1 MRAKFLLCMAWL
13 FACATLN
20 AQLIGT
26 KTIPGDYPS
35 ISAAVL
41 ALNTQGVGAGGVI
54 FDVAPGYTE
63 TLAASIS
70 LTATGTA
77 ANRITFKKAAGA
89 GANPLITAY
98 PNSASTNTGAT
109 ATIDGIWSFV
119 GSDFVTIDGI
129 DIQENAANTA
139 AGPCM
144 EFGYGFFKAS
154 ATDGCS
160 NNTII
165 NCNITLNRVNSTA
178 WTTSTGYVGSVA
190 IAFTNRTISAASLVT
205 VTAASGTNSFNTVAR
220 NTIQNCQTGIS
231 FTGFAATSANFLL
244 GDSSNVVGGQIAADS
259 NIVRNFGGGAGASSA
274 SAGIHANN
282 QRNFR
287 CNYNHVNSN
296 DGNGVNHPSTLRGIY
311 LVAAATSYSSVNNN
325 RVSIKG
331 GGTTST
337 IYAMDLG
344 NGATGG
350 TADVL
355 DNIIENCSYSTATSG
370 THYGISCGASSAAQY
385 NINNNIVRNNTQN
398 NSSGFWYGIYYSG
411 SSTALLNV
419 NNNTITAF
427 TRGNAGTTYPIY
439 IGSAGPDQNIN
450 NNTITDIT
458 VSGGTSAATTRG
470 IYQITGSGNIQ
481 CNGNVLLNF
490 SSNTGSATSTLE
502 GIRIN
507 YGTTISIG
515 QNTVRGFSGNAG
527 TLTGIAGAGTTS
539 NAIYTIARNKIASL
553 TSSSASAVV
562 SGIAQGGQTFNA
574 INNII
579 GDLTAPSANNGAAIT
594 GFNGTGGTTTRL
606 FYNTISIAASSTAA
620 LFGTSC
626 ANIGS
631 TNTLELNNNIF
642 INRSTST
649 GAAYTSALRRS
660 GPSLTSWQTNS
671 NNNCFYAGTQSAPGV
686 VYTDGTNHPAT
697 MADFKQLVA
706 PRESA
711 SFSEVVPFVTATP
724 SDATYL
730 HVSTT
735 LPTQC
740 ESGGTPLPSQAIID
754 YSGDTRSATTPD
766 VGADEFNGVAL
777 DVTGP
782 TISFTPLTIG
792 TICVTN
798 RTLVNVSISDPA
810 GIFTGANTK
819 PRLYFKKQSEAN
831 VLASTN
837 DASSNGWKFVETNS
851 NVAPFTFTID
861 HALLNSPLV
870 LSDTIRYFVVAADS
884 LNNVGANTA
893 SFAAA
898 PTSVALTSA
907 AFPVAGNI
915 RGYGITPLPNAVTVA
930 TSKSTICVN
939 ENIVFDT
946 INTNIPGA
954 EYQWQSSSPGANSFT
969 NISGATTVP
978 YTFANANAAMDIRL
992 LVSCGGNAIPTSP
1005 SSIVPLALS
1014 NPTPTSVVP
1023 STKCGIQTQIL
1034 SGVLPSG
1041 ATAIWQDSLGQVIGN
1056 TINFTTPP
1064 VSSTTAYYLVGV
1076 NNGPVQAGA
1085 RFRPATNASTTAF
1098 SYGLVFNATTA
1109 FRLYSVKVYP
1119 AGVAGDA
1126 VINLTTS
1133 TGTVL
1138 TTRTV
1143 AVPAGN
1149 GTVPFEMVLNIDV
1162 PVGTDMRLL
1171 AVSSPAMVRES
1182 SLGGYPYSLGSY
1194 GAITNGYISGTNS
1207 NYYYFYDWRMAPTG
1221 NTPCLSAPTP
1231 VVATVTQAPAILTS
1245 GNTTI
1250 CSGISTTIS
1259 VSSSNAGY
1267 SYAFSPGNLTGASH
1281 SVSPAVETKYVVT
1294 ATDNSNGANAG
1305 CVTLD
1310 SFVVTVK
1317 PSPAATTVTPTA
1329 ISVCNTAQLLTS
1341 PRPAFLGASKASG
1354 SASTTNSASA
1364 YPTPL
1369 GNYNGGHRQQILYL
1383 ASELT
1388 AMGIPANAALS
1399 SISFTV
1405 SNANSSS
1412 AMSNYTIAMGHTTA
1426 TALTS
1431 TFTDVTT
1438 LSTVYP
1444 SASVTPVAGTNTV
1457 NFTNN
1462 FVWNGTSNIIV
1473 DIAYNNSAALL
1484 SSGNASVLQ
1493 SATTFVSVNSA
1504 RENSLAGGLGTIYAA
1519 SSDATYSQRPNTTF
1533 GYTSA
1538 ITKTW
1543 SPTTGLFRDAAAT
1556 VPYTSADTVAV
1567 YALPTTN
1574 TTYTVSSAAVNNCST
1589 QVPVVVTVDCSLPVT
1604 LINFRGTRQG
1614 KQALLSWETT
1624 QELNN
1629 HGFFIEKSKDGNA
1642 FSTIAFVNSKH
1653 SSGTSSQITQYN
1665 TVDGNLGNG
1674 TYFYRLKQ
1682 ADKDGKY
1689 AYTAT
1694 VKLSGNAID
1703 ALAVNVLYPNP
1714 VVANLQ
1720 LHVATPKA
1728 AKLHTT
1734 VYSLQGHVLAQQ
1746 WNVVGAG
1753 ETALQMNLASLP
1765 AGNYRVK
1772 VADPASGTFVVKA
1785 FVKL

>member
-1 MRAKFLLCMAWL
+1 ML
-13 FACATLN
+13 FTCTISK
-20 AQLIGT
+20 AQLTGT
-26 KTIPGDYPS
+26 KTIPGDYAT
-35 ISAAVL
+35 ISAAVT
-41 ALNTQGVGAGGVI
+41 ALNTQGVGAGGVV

-63 TLAASIS
+63 TIAASIS
-70 LTATGTA
+70 LTATGTT
-77 ANRITFKKAAGA
+77 ANRITFRKATGS

-98 PNSASTNTGAT
+98 ANTSSSNTGAT
-109 ATIDGIWSFV
+109 ATLDGIWSFV

-129 DIQENAANTA
+129 DLQENSANTA

-144 EFGYGFFKAS
+144 EYGYGFFKAS

-165 NCNITLNRVNSTA
+165 NCTVTLSRVNITA
-178 WTTSTGYVGSVA
+178 WTTNTGYVGSVA
-190 IAFTNRTISAASLVT
+190 IAFTNRTLSAAALVT
-205 VTAASGTNSFNTVAR
+205 VSAPSGTNSFNTVAR
-220 NTIQNCQTGIS
+220 NIVQNCHTGIS
-231 FTGFAATSANFLL
+231 FTGFAATSTNFAL
-244 GDSSNVVGGQIAADS
+244 GDSSNIVGGQMPSDS
-259 NIVRNFGGGAGASSA
+259 NIVRNFGGGASATTA
-274 SAGIHANN
+274 SAGIHANQ

-325 RVSIKG
+325 RISIKG

-355 DNIIENCSYSTATSG
+355 NNIIENCSYSTATSG

-385 NINNNIVRNNTQN
+385 NVNNNIVRDNTQN
-398 NSSGFWYGIYYSG
+398 NSTGLWYGIYYSG

-419 NNNTITAF
+419 NNNTVTAF

-458 VSGGTSAATTRG
+458 VSGGTAAATTRG
-470 IYQITGSGNIQ
+470 IYQVTGSGNIQ

-502 GIRIN
+502 GIRLN
-507 YGTTISIG
+507 YGTNISIA
-515 QNTVRGFSGNAG
+515 QNTIRGFTGNAG
-527 TLTGIAGAGTTS
+527 TLTGIAGAGTTA
-539 NAIYTIARNKIASL
+539 NAVYTIARNKIASL
-553 TSSSASAVV
+553 ASTSASAVV

-579 GDLTAPSANNGAAIT
+579 GDLTAPSANNGAAIA

-606 FYNTISIAASSTAA
+606 FYNTISIAASSTGA

-631 TNTLELNNNIF
+631 TNALELNNNIF

-660 GPSLTSWQTNS
+660 GPSLTNWQIAS

-686 VYTDGTNHPAT
+686 VYTDGTTHPAT

-724 SDATYL
+724 SDANYL

-735 LPTQC
+735 SPTQC
-740 ESGGTPLPSQAIID
+740 ESGGTPLPSQTTID
-754 YSGDTRSATTPD
+754 YSGDTRSTTTPD
-766 VGADEFNGVAL
+766 VGADEFNGVGL
-777 DVTGP
+777 DATGP
-782 TISFTPLTIG
+782 TISYTPLTTG
-792 TICVTN
+792 TICFTN
-798 RTLVNVSISDPA
+798 RTLMAVTITDPA

-819 PRLYFKKQSEAN
+819 PRLYFKKQSENN
-831 VLASTN
+831 VLATSN
-837 DASSNGWKFVETNS
+837 DASANGWKFVETS
-851 NVAPFTFTID
+851 SSASPFSFTIN
-861 HALLNSPLV
+861 HALLNSALV
-870 LSDTIRYFVVAADS
+870 VGDTVRYFVVATDS

-893 SFAAA
+893 SFAAT

-907 AFPVAGNI
+907 AFPVSGNVV
-915 RGYGITPLPNAVTVA
+915 GYGIAPLPNAVNIA
-930 TSKSTICVN
+930 TSKTTICVN

-946 INTNIPGA
+946 TNTYVPGA
-954 EYQWQSSSPGANSFT
+954 EYQWQSSSPGANSFA

-978 YTFANANAAMDIRL
+978 YTFANANTAMDIRL
-992 LVSCGGNAIPTSP
+992 LVSCGGTAIPTSP
-1005 SSIVPLALS
+1005 SNVVALALS
-1014 NPTPTSVVP
+1014 NPTPISVVP
-1023 STKCGIQTQIL
+1023 STKCGIQTQTI
-1034 SGVLPSG
+1034 SGILPSG
-1041 ATAIWQDSLGQVIGN
+1041 ATAVWQDSIGQVLGAGLS
-1056 TINFTTPP
+1056 FTTPAI
-1064 VSSTTAYYLVGV
+1064 SSTTAYYLVGV
-1076 NNGPVQAGA
+1076 NNGPLQAGA
-1085 RFRPATNASTTAF
+1085 RFRPAGTTSATAST
-1098 SYGLVFNATTA
+1098 YGLVFNATAA

-1119 AGVAGDA
+1119 AGVAGNA

-1138 TTRTV
+1138 TTRTI
-1143 AVPAGN
+1143 AIPAGN
-1149 GTVPFEMVLNIDV
+1149 GTVPFEMILNMDV
-1162 PVGTDMRLL
+1162 PIGSDMRLI
-1171 AVSSPAMVRES
+1171 AVSSPAMVREQ
-1182 SLGGYPYSLGSY
+1182 SLGGYPYALGSY

-1207 NYYYFYDWRMAPTG
+1207 NYYYFYDWRMVPTG
-1221 NTPCLSAPTP
+1221 SSPCVASPTA
-1231 VVATVTQAPAILTS
+1231 VVATVTQPPAIGTS
-1245 GNTTI
+1245 GNTSI
-1250 CSGISTTIS
+1250 CAGTSTNISAT
-1259 VSSSNAGY
+1259 SSNAGY
-1267 SYAFSPGNLTGASH
+1267 SYTFSPGNLAGASH
-1281 SVSPAVETKYVVT
+1281 SVSPVVETKYVVT

-1305 CVTLD
+1305 CVNLD
-1310 SFVVTVK
+1310 SFTVSVR
-1317 PSPAATTVTPTA
+1317 PSPAATTATPTA
-1329 ISVCNTAQLLTS
+1329 VSVCNTAQLLSS
-1341 PRPAFLGASKASG
+1341 PRPAFTGDSKVSG
-1354 SASTTNSASA
+1354 TGTTTNTASA

-1369 GNYNGGHRQQILYL
+1369 GNYNGGQRQQILYL

-1388 AMGIPANAALS
+1388 AMGIPANAAIS

-1405 SNANSSS
+1405 SNANSAT
-1412 AMSNYTIAMGHTTA
+1412 AMSNYTIAMGQTNA
-1426 TALTS
+1426 TALS
-1431 TFTDVTT
+1431 ATFTDIAT
-1438 LSTVYP
+1438 LTTVYP
-1444 SASVTPVAGTNTV
+1444 SAIVTPVAGVNTIS
-1457 NFTNN
+1457 FSNN
-1462 FVWNGTSNIIV
+1462 FVWDGTSNLIV

-1484 SSGNASVLQ
+1484 SSGNASVVQ

-1519 SSDATYSQRPNTTF
+1519 TSDATYSQRPNTTF

-1543 SPTTGLFRDAAAT
+1543 APTTGLFRDAAAT
-1556 VPYTSADTVAV
+1556 VPYSGADTVAV
-1567 YALPTTN
+1567 YALPSTS
-1574 TTYTVSSAAVNNCST
+1574 TTYTVSSRAVNNCST

-1614 KQALLSWETT
+1614 KQALLSWETS

-1629 HGFFIEKSKDGNA
+1629 HGFFIEKSKDGNT

-1653 SSGTSSQITQYN
+1653 SNGISSQSTAYS
-1665 TVDGNLGNG
+1665 TTDAALGNG

-1682 ADKDGKY
+1682 TDKDGKY
-1689 AYTAT
+1689 AYSAT
-1694 VKLSGNAID
+1694 VKLSGTAVD
-1703 ALAVNVLYPNP
+1703 ALAVNILYPNP
-1714 VVANLQ
+1714 VVTNLQ
-1720 LHVATPKA
+1720 LHIATPKA
-1728 AKLHTT
+1728 TKLHTT
-1734 VYSLQGHVLAQQ
+1734 VYSLQGNILLQQ

-1772 VADPASGTFVVKA
+1772 VADPASGMFVVKA